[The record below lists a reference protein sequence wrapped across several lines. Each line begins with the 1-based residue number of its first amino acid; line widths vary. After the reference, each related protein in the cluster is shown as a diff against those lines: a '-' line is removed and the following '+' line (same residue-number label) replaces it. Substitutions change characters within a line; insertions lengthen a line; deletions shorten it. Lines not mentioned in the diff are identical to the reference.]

1 MVAFPACAI
10 QHGFR
15 CGAGSVPGSKN
26 PAICQP
32 SVMGMRLAFKP
43 NADFSGMT
51 PRREL
56 FIGDVIHGAA
66 ISVDEAGTEATGA
79 TAIEVL
85 TTVQ

>member
-1 MVAFPACAI
+1 
-10 QHGFR
+10 
-15 CGAGSVPGSKN
+15 
-26 PAICQP
+26 
-32 SVMGMRLAFKP
+32 MGMPLAFKP

-56 FIGDVIHGAA
+56 FISDVIHGDA

-85 TTVQ
+85 TTAQ

>member
-1 MVAFPACAI
+1 
-10 QHGFR
+10 
-15 CGAGSVPGSKN
+15 
-26 PAICQP
+26 
-32 SVMGMRLAFKP
+32 MGMRLAFKP

-56 FIGDVIHGAA
+56 FISDVIHGDA